1 VGYPSPRQ
9 QKKSK
14 PCSKN
19 SPVNSLKVVENI
31 VFKHKNRPYGI
42 KIKFVPAMKNIS
54 TLLVVF
60 LTLISSGSVKA
71 IHFKEDESVTKK
83 YTHATLSP
91 YQKQVFEDFIND
103 EIPSGKKIGEV
114 LTNKT
119 SLRSKTRLAE
129 ALLFRNK
136 PGDKENAAE
145 ILTWIL
151 KNQHRDENT
160 KIYGIWKTNI
170 DDDKFDQNWREF
182 IGCDLIII
190 RQKYSHLL
198 PKDILKEIEIG
209 LVHAARGALKRNV
222 GADYTNISIMSA
234 FLMNYVGTEFNREEL
249 QLAGLK
255 KAREVFNLYQ
265 SHKTFSEYNSPTYY
279 GVTLVAIALWR
290 ELALSSEIKQMGQ
303 TLEAAFWH
311 EATTFYN
318 PNLKNMPGPYFRGY
332 GMDMQKYFSIMGIWI
347 AIAVDN
353 EKQAPMPS
361 TTDGPKYGEM
371 SNIAPIFNLGLSI
384 PKADLAALKSF
395 TAPRFIS
402 RAVPN
407 KYFGD
412 SLKQVTAM
420 IQKDWMMG
428 GVWGNRRSW
437 NQIKTGAIHW
447 KTADGDVA
455 WLLVPGNGKT
465 NVRVSKTDMSL
476 YLADIKATSIEL
488 YVSVKNAGVDSF
500 ADNVWTLPAMTLNI
514 NTALKRVQTEKID
527 SALFE
532 KEQAVSD
539 PCANVIKIV
548 YQIPASWDVAK
559 PLLEITPNK

>member
-1 VGYPSPRQ
+1 MRILLMIIVAFYFVG
-9 QKKSK
+9 KSFAFGQLQAG
-14 PCSKN
+14 N
-19 SPVNSLKVVENI
+19 D
-31 VFKHKNRPYGI
+31 
-42 KIKFVPAMKNIS
+42 
-54 TLLVVF
+54 
-60 LTLISSGSVKA
+60 A
-71 IHFKEDESVTKK
+71 IYAKK
-83 YTHATLSP
+83 YTYETLSS
-91 YQKQVFEDFIND
+91 YQKQIFEDFIND
-103 EIPSGKKIGEV
+103 EIPTGKKIAEV

-119 SLRSKTRLAE
+119 SLRTKTRLAE

-136 PGDKENAAE
+136 AGDKENAAE

-170 DDDKFDQNWREF
+170 DDDKLDQNWREF

-190 RQKYSHLL
+190 RQKYSYLL

-222 GADYTNISIMSA
+222 GADYTNIAIMSA
-234 FLMNYVGTEFNREEL
+234 FLMNYVGVEFNREEL
-249 QLAGLK
+249 KRAGLK
-255 KAREVFNLYQ
+255 KGREVFNLYQ

-290 ELALSSEIKQMGQ
+290 ELALSPEIKQMGQ
-303 TLEAAFWH
+303 ILEKEFWH

-318 PNLKNMPGPYFRGY
+318 ANLQNMPGPYFRGY

-384 PKADLAALKSF
+384 PKADLAALKEF
-395 TAPRFIS
+395 AEPRFIS
-402 RAVPN
+402 RTVPN
-407 KYFGD
+407 KYLGD

-428 GVWGNRRSW
+428 GVWGNRRIW

-447 KTADGDVA
+447 KTAYGDIG
-455 WLLVPGNGKT
+455 WLLVPGSGTT
-465 NVRVSKTDMSL
+465 NVKVSKTSMGI
-476 YLADIKATSIEL
+476 YLADAKATSIEL
-488 YVSVKNAGVDSF
+488 FVSVKNAGVDLF
-500 ADNVWTLPAMTLNI
+500 TEKLWTLPAMTMNI
-514 NTALKRVQTEKID
+514 NTALKRTTVEKID
-527 SALFE
+527 AVLFE
-532 KEQAVSD
+532 KDQAVSD
-539 PCANVIKIV
+539 HCSNVIKIV
-548 YQIPASWDVAK
+548 YEIPASWNAAK
-559 PLLEITPNK
+559 PLLEIMPKR

>member
-1 VGYPSPRQ
+1 
-9 QKKSK
+9 
-14 PCSKN
+14 
-19 SPVNSLKVVENI
+19 
-31 VFKHKNRPYGI
+31 
-42 KIKFVPAMKNIS
+42 MKNIPS
-54 TLLVVF
+54 LLVVF
-60 LTLISSGSVKA
+60 LVLISSESVKA

-83 YTHATLSP
+83 YTYQTLSP
-91 YQKQVFEDFIND
+91 YQKHLFEDFIND
-103 EIPSGKKIGEV
+103 EIPTGKKIGEV

-136 PGDKENAAE
+136 AGDKENAVE

-190 RQKYSHLL
+190 REKYSHML

-249 QLAGLK
+249 KTAGLK
-255 KAREVFNLYQ
+255 KAHEVFDLYQ

-290 ELALSSEIKQMGQ
+290 ELALSPEIKQMGQ
-303 TLEAAFWH
+303 TLEKEFWH
-311 EATTFYN
+311 EAATFYN
-318 PNLKNMPGPYFRGY
+318 ANLKNMPGPYFRGY

-353 EKQAPMPS
+353 EKQAPMPP

-402 RAVPN
+402 RTVPN
-407 KYFGD
+407 KYIGD

-420 IQKDWMMG
+420 IQKDWMIG
-428 GVWGNRRSW
+428 GVWGNRRVW

-465 NVRVSKTDMSL
+465 NVRVSKTDMNL
-476 YLADIKATSIEL
+476 YLADSKATSIEL
-488 YVSVKNAGVDSF
+488 YISVKEALVESF
-500 ADNVWTLPAMTLNI
+500 TDKVWALPAMTMNI
-514 NTALKRVQTEKID
+514 NTTLKRKTVEKID
-527 SALFE
+527 AALFE
-532 KEQAVSD
+532 KDQAVSD
-539 PCANVIKIV
+539 PCSNVIKIV
-548 YQIPASWDVAK
+548 YEIPASWDAAK
-559 PLLEITPNK
+559 PLLEIMPNR

>member
-1 VGYPSPRQ
+1 MIL
-9 QKKSK
+9 
-14 PCSKN
+14 KN
-19 SPVNSLKVVENI
+19 ALLSGVMILFSISL
-31 VFKHKNRPYGI
+31 FAQNR
-42 KIKFVPAMKNIS
+42 
-54 TLLVVF
+54 
-60 LTLISSGSVKA
+60 
-71 IHFKEDESVTKK
+71 KEDIVVKK
-83 YTHATLSP
+83 YTYQTLSP
-91 YQKQVFEDFIND
+91 YQKHLFEDFIND
-103 EIPSGKKIGEV
+103 EIPTGKKIAEV

-136 PGDKENAAE
+136 AGDKENAAE

-190 RQKYSHLL
+190 REKYSHLL
-198 PKDILKEIEIG
+198 PKDILKEMEVG

-234 FLMNYVGTEFNREEL
+234 FLMDYVGTEFKIEEL
-249 QLAGLK
+249 KTAGLK
-255 KAREVFNLYQ
+255 KAHDVFNLYQ

-290 ELALSSEIKQMGQ
+290 ELALSPEIKQMGQ
-303 TLEAAFWH
+303 TLEKEFWH

-318 PNLKNMPGPYFRGY
+318 ANLKNMPGPYFRGY

-353 EKQAPMPS
+353 EKQAPIPT

-384 PKADLAALKSF
+384 PKADMAALKEF
-395 TAPRFIS
+395 TEPRFIS
-402 RAVPN
+402 RTVPN
-407 KYFGD
+407 KYLGD

-420 IQKDWMMG
+420 INKDWMMG
-428 GVWGNRRSW
+428 GVWGNRRIW

-465 NVRVSKTDMSL
+465 NVKVSKTTMSV
-476 YLADIKATSIEL
+476 YLADPKATHIEL
-488 YVSVKNAGVDSF
+488 YISVESAVADSF
-500 ADNVWTLPAMTLNI
+500 TDKVWTLPSMTMNV
-514 NTALKRVQTEKID
+514 NTRLKRMPVEKVD
-527 SALFE
+527 SSLFE
-532 KEQAVSD
+532 KEQAVAERCS
-539 PCANVIKIV
+539 NVIKVV
-548 YQIPASWDVAK
+548 YEVPASWDAAK
-559 PLLEITPNK
+559 PLLEITPKK